1 MKTIKVTS
9 ALALLAIVLLAVL
22 WILQVI
28 SKEEFE
34 SLVTKAVA
42 VLVLLGGG
50 VLGFGLLMGGNKSSV
65 PKSEI
70 KPGPKF

>member
-9 ALALLAIVLLAVL
+9 ALALLAIILLAVL

-42 VLVLLGGG
+42 VLVVLGGG
-50 VLGFGLLMGGNKSSV
+50 VLGFGLLMGGSKASVAKSDS
-65 PKSEI
+65 